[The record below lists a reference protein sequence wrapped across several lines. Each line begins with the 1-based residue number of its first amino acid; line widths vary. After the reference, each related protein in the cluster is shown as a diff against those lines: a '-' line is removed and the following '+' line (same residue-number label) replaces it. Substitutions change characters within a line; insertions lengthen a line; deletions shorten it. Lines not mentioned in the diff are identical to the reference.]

1 VGWLSRGKHSVNRG
15 GSVGE
20 VFNFDRG
27 GTTIGVENPY
37 YMTSTASPLFA
48 MFTNRAKALH
58 YELIVLMLLIKKY

>member
-1 VGWLSRGKHSVNRG
+1 M
-15 GSVGE
+15 GE